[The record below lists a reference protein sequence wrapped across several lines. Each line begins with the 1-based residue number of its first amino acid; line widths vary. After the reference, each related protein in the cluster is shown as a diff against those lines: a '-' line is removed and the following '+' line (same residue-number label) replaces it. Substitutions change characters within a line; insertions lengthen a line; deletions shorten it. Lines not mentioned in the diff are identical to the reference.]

1 MFYQKDT
8 IAAISTALGEGAI
21 GIVRMSGPEALHIA
35 NQVFK
40 GANLEEATTHTMHYG
55 HLISPKTERVVD
67 EVMVNILLG
76 PRSFTTEDVVE
87 INCHG
92 GVIAVQRVL
101 ELLLE
106 NGARLSQPGEFSQ
119 RAFLNGRVDL
129 SQAEA
134 IMDIIQAKTERAMDA
149 SMNQLQ
155 GSLKEKITRLRQ
167 KMLETLAQVEVS
179 IDYPEYD
186 GIEELSFDQL
196 LETSQEIRHEA
207 LNLLK
212 KARQGRMFREGIR
225 TAIIGRPNVG
235 KSSLLNALIGEEK
248 AIVTEIAGTTRDTIE
263 EYITINGV
271 PLHLIDTAGIR
282 RTDDLV
288 EQIGV
293 KRSEEAIQE
302 ADLLVL
308 VLNQSET
315 LQEEDLR
322 LLEQTKDH
330 TRLIL
335 LNKQDLPTAIDSEVL
350 FQHANADE
358 VIRLSVLEELGIE
371 DFQEKINELFFAGK
385 IEQDDMNYLLNTRH
399 TQLLQEVIDS
409 LDEVIQ
415 GAEIGVPIDLIQID
429 YTHAWNLLGEIT
441 GESVQDE
448 LITTLFSEFC
458 LGK

>member
-119 RAFLNGRVDL
+119 RAFLNGRIDL

-212 KARQGRMFREGIR
+212 KSPSR
-225 TAIIGRPNVG
+225 THVQRRDSNGHYR
-235 KSSLLNALIGEEK
+235 
-248 AIVTEIAGTTRDTIE
+248 TTQC
-263 EYITINGV
+263 GQV
-271 PLHLIDTAGIR
+271 
-282 RTDDLV
+282 
-288 EQIGV
+288 
-293 KRSEEAIQE
+293 
-302 ADLLVL
+302 
-308 VLNQSET
+308 
-315 LQEEDLR
+315 
-322 LLEQTKDH
+322 
-330 TRLIL
+330 
-335 LNKQDLPTAIDSEVL
+335 
-350 FQHANADE
+350 
-358 VIRLSVLEELGIE
+358 
-371 DFQEKINELFFAGK
+371 
-385 IEQDDMNYLLNTRH
+385 
-399 TQLLQEVIDS
+399 
-409 LDEVIQ
+409 
-415 GAEIGVPIDLIQID
+415 
-429 YTHAWNLLGEIT
+429 
-441 GESVQDE
+441 
-448 LITTLFSEFC
+448 
-458 LGK
+458 

>member
-1 MFYQKDT
+1 
-8 IAAISTALGEGAI
+8 
-21 GIVRMSGPEALHIA
+21 
-35 NQVFK
+35 
-40 GANLEEATTHTMHYG
+40 
-55 HLISPKTERVVD
+55 
-67 EVMVNILLG
+67 
-76 PRSFTTEDVVE
+76 
-87 INCHG
+87 
-92 GVIAVQRVL
+92 
-101 ELLLE
+101 
-106 NGARLSQPGEFSQ
+106 
-119 RAFLNGRVDL
+119 
-129 SQAEA
+129 
-134 IMDIIQAKTERAMDA
+134 
-149 SMNQLQ
+149 
-155 GSLKEKITRLRQ
+155 
-167 KMLETLAQVEVS
+167 
-179 IDYPEYD
+179 
-186 GIEELSFDQL
+186 
-196 LETSQEIRHEA
+196 
-207 LNLLK
+207 
-212 KARQGRMFREGIR
+212 MFREGIR

>member
-21 GIVRMSGPEALHIA
+21 GIVRMSGPEALKIA

-40 GANLEEATTHTMHYG
+40 GSNLEEAATHTVHYG

-119 RAFLNGRVDL
+119 RAFLNGRIDL

-155 GSLKEKITRLRQ
+155 GSLKEEISHLRQ

-196 LETSQEIRHEA
+196 LETSREIRHET

-212 KARQGRMFREGIR
+212 KASQGRMFREGIR

-235 KSSLLNALIGEEK
+235 KSSLLNALLGEEK

-282 RTDDLV
+282 QTDDLV

-308 VLNQSET
+308 VLNQSEA

-322 LLEQTKDH
+322 LLEQTKDY

-335 LNKQDLPTAIDSEVL
+335 LNKQDLPTAIDSEIL
-350 FQHANADE
+350 SQHANTDE
-358 VIRLSVLEELGIE
+358 VIKISVLEELGME
-371 DFQEKINELFFAGK
+371 DFQEKITELFFAGE
-385 IEQDDMNYLLNTRH
+385 IEQGDMNYLLNTRH
-399 TQLLQEVIDS
+399 TQLLREVIDS

-415 GAEIGVPIDLIQID
+415 GAEMGVPIDLIQID